1 MVDDYMLDK
10 VLVKIKEII
19 GIEKID
25 DTEILIDTGDK
36 LPDYVTLKCVVILN
50 TRVIRYDGKFYLKI
64 FFRRSIVSIIKH

>member
-1 MVDDYMLDK
+1 MVDDYMLGK

-25 DTEILIDTGDK
+25 DTEILIDTDDK

-50 TRVIRYDGKFYLKI
+50 TRVIRYDGKFYFKI